1 MRKKSFSV
9 KVTGGGSASPS
20 KVSIPGYVQPDDPG
34 LTVDIYVRDKPS
46 LKFTLTTNPRNI
58 DRTRMSHRQKILGL
72 LNYY

>member
-1 MRKKSFSV
+1 MREICFSL

-46 LKFTLTTNPRNI
+46 LKLLFLI
-58 DRTRMSHRQKILGL
+58 ILVTSIGPVCPTVKTFSVF
-72 LNYY
+72 